1 MQRQKRIWR
10 SLLPPSACS
19 YTASI
24 VTETDSLSLSPTH
37 EPANQQTD
45 RQTNKHTHTQT
56 HTHADSLTLRLS
68 LFCRGRTARAAACGN
83 CGFLLWGL
91 FWGVIPGV
99 RTGRNMVSY

>member
-37 EPANQQTD
+37 EPANQQQTD
-45 RQTNKHTHTQT
+45 KQTNTLTHK

-68 LFCRGRTARAAACGN
+68 LSSVADVLLALRPAVTVGFYCG
-83 CGFLLWGL
+83 GYSGGL
-91 FWGVIPGV
+91 FREYGLGEIW
-99 RTGRNMVSY
+99 